1 MVSERNAAGTDVG
14 ATAAGPRVGLASYEF
29 GDPEATFRPIERFR
43 PRLVPRRTGLV
54 GWALRIALVL
64 SVNLGALAAAGLL
77 VTNVGTNDPST
88 YVIGAVVFGLAGASL
103 GLATRFGRGRWRIA
117 APVLGLLAADAVL
130 VWLMTAVA
138 PPFHPP
144 DLAAIVKAAV
154 VMWLANLPLW
164 LLLPLRRAPASAPP
178 AA

>member
-1 MVSERNAAGTDVG
+1 MSERDAGGTEG
-14 ATAAGPRVGLASYEF
+14 TATAAGPRVGLASYEF

-43 PRLVPRRTGLV
+43 PRPAPRRTGLV
-54 GWALRIALVL
+54 GWALRAALVW

-88 YVIGAVVFGLAGASL
+88 YVTGAVVFGLAGVSL
-103 GLATRFGRGRWRIA
+103 GLATRFGRGRWRVA

-130 VWLMTAVA
+130 VWLMTVVA

-144 DLAAIVKAAV
+144 DPAAIAKAAV
-154 VMWLANLPLW
+154 VMWLASLPMW
-164 LLLPLRRAPASAPP
+164 LLLPLRPAPAEPP
-178 AA
+178 AG